1 MVSPPEDNKPRT
13 RSKSTVSV
21 TSDEPVYLH
30 DGSWNEVCKQSA
42 NLTRSTLGVKSL
54 SWPDISNWVERADRT
69 HSSPPLQSTEPPAST
84 ESSASNGS
92 PASPELPASTIV
104 WVNQPGTHGSLDGNQ
119 DDINPL
125 AVPFAWEESLG
136 DYGYPVVVDSDD
148 LVARPPCVTRTP
160 DSHNLIP
167 FSDTPACS
175 SCRGPVVEH
184 IEFVARYNLSR
195 IKQPDFGQRII
206 DVRLIMENIKR
217 DIAVKENEL
226 AELHERLVRF
236 TISAPNAMI
245 SAASA
250 PLNEG
255 WLRWSCVCKEGQDWR
270 QGFES
275 GWRPANFEEW
285 VRVKVH
291 LIILEEEL
299 MLQIRQS
306 RIQDYAD
313 FWRRWLGINGSA
325 GLPKDMALIL
335 RWMAGTRPELR
346 REMMKAPLPT
356 DFNNF
361 LSHVFTVLTR
371 LGLSWEGGME
381 AAEEIRLWRQ
391 TKQKKLELAA
401 VQAFRESQKYEF
413 VPPRG
418 GWQ

>member
-1 MVSPPEDNKPRT
+1 MLMVHR
-13 RSKSTVSV
+13 
-21 TSDEPVYLH
+21 
-30 DGSWNEVCKQSA
+30 
-42 NLTRSTLGVKSL
+42 
-54 SWPDISNWVERADRT
+54 VERANRT
-69 HSSPPLQSTEPPAST
+69 HSSSPLQSTEPPTST
-84 ESSASNGS
+84 ESPASNDF
-92 PASPELPASTIV
+92 PASPEVPASTIV
-104 WVNQPGTHGSLDGNQ
+104 WDNQSGTHGSLDGNQ

-136 DYGYPVVVDSDD
+136 DYEYPVAVDSDD
-148 LVARPPCVTRTP
+148 PIVRSFCVTREP
-160 DSHNLIP
+160 DSHSLFP
-167 FSDTPACS
+167 LSDTSFCS

-184 IEFVARYNLSR
+184 VEFVARGNPSR
-195 IKQPDFGQRII
+195 IKPDLGQRII
-206 DVRLIMENIKR
+206 DVWLIMESIRR
-217 DIAVKENEL
+217 DTAVKENEL

-236 TISAPNAMI
+236 TIPAPNAMI
-245 SAASA
+245 SESSA

-255 WLRWSCVCKEGQDWR
+255 WLRWSCVCKEGEDWR

-306 RIQDYAD
+306 RTQDYAD

-356 DFNNF
+356 EFNNF

-381 AAEEIRLWRQ
+381 AAEEIRMWRQ
-391 TKQKKLELAA
+391 TKEKKLELAA